1 MVFMVTI
8 HDVAHKAQVSTAT
21 VSRVINGTRFV
32 DPTIKKRV
40 HSAMRELGYRPNLV
54 ARGLRQRST
63 RMIGLVIQ
71 DNSNPFFA
79 ELARAVEDAGFAEGY
94 SVILCNSDLSDEK
107 RSTYIDL
114 LLSRQ
119 VDGLMLIAPGT
130 SEEIERILAVNVPVV
145 IANYEKEGA
154 GVDEVVV
161 DTEHG
166 GYLAGEYLLRLGHRR
181 IGCIANVSDRLQW
194 TKRTAGFYRALA
206 EAGISPDER
215 TIAYGDGRYESGRRA
230 MHELLSRKLDLS
242 AAFVFDDL
250 MALGALNVLLTC
262 GFEVPKDMSLIGFDD
277 ILYASAVV
285 PALTTIAQP
294 IAEIGR
300 ACMRL
305 LLERIHNPAKE
316 PTRIVLPTR
325 LVERASCRAIEPVN
339 L

>member
-1 MVFMVTI
+1 MVTI

-40 HSAMRELGYRPNLV
+40 RSAMRELGYRPNLV

-63 RMIGLVIQ
+63 QMIGLVLQ

-79 ELARAVEDAGFAEGY
+79 ELARAVEDAGYAEGY

-107 RSTYIDL
+107 RSIYIDL

-119 VDGLMLIAPGT
+119 VDGLALIAPG
-130 SEEIERILAVNVPVV
+130 SLEEIERIVDANVPVV

-161 DTEHG
+161 DMEHG
-166 GYLAGEYLLRLGHRR
+166 GYLAGAYLLRLGHRR
-181 IGCIANVSDRLQW
+181 IGCIAHETDRLQK
-194 TKRTAGFYRALA
+194 TQRTVGFYRALA
-206 EAGISPDER
+206 EAGITPDPL

-230 MHELLSRKLDLS
+230 MHELLSRNLDLS
-242 AAFVFDDL
+242 AVFAFDDL

-262 GFEVPKDMSLIGFDD
+262 GIQVPREMSLIGFDD

-300 ACMRL
+300 ESMRL
-305 LLERIHNPAKE
+305 LLERIRHSEKE
-316 PTRIVLPTR
+316 PTRVVLPTR
-325 LVERASCRAIEPVN
+325 LIERSTCHAIELTNP
-339 L
+339 